1 VAARWKG
8 VEGVRKRE
16 RRMRFPKNRKAPT
29 VTKSRS
35 FSSRGVTNEKKARR
49 KPGRVD
55 RGSESAFRLL
65 SRVVETRRA
74 RPKPR
79 RASARARTVD
89 RCHLIHRARHAG
101 RVHDARAHL
110 LACRDASKTFG
121 GFLRQRGG
129 NVRDSRMGFGVRFFV
144 FRRRERKK
152 ATCGR
157 RACGLRTSPDG
168 SVGGA
173 EPAFAQAL
181 VPFDDDVVR
190 LKERQVRALL
200 VDLRDR
206 LSELGVVLRRWDAKR
221 ATMGTRRGRS
231 VDAGRD
237 AARRG
242 TRRAHRGRGFVVTN
256 AIELDTRRRRVSR
269 RDTTRRRLGRACRTC
284 VAMCRKRRW
293 RGDERA
299 RTMVAA
305 RGRRRDACARRSMR
319 RPHAS
324 VGVCGR
330 ASRSPKR
337 RLRSV
342 CAAVAARA
350 LECRE
355 PSADCAGGRRE
366 RSVPR
371 GSMRFREK
379 NRETDFSSR
388 PDRPPAVTLKDTRH
402 RSLTDRR
409 DERARTTVAARGR
422 RRDKKLASKLA
433 CARRSMRIDPITQ
446 VALITPGSPP
456 SP

>member
-1 VAARWKG
+1 MK
-8 VEGVRKRE
+8 
-16 RRMRFPKNRKAPT
+16 
-29 VTKSRS
+29 
-35 FSSRGVTNEKKARR
+35 KKARR

-89 RCHLIHRARHAG
+89 CCHLIHRARHAG

-206 LSELGVVLRRWDAKR
+206 LGEFGVVLRRWDAKR

-284 VAMCRKRRW
+284 RRDVSEETMA
-293 RGDERA
+293 RRRA
-299 RTMVAA
+299 RAHHG
-305 RGRRRDACARRSMR
+305 RGSRQTSRRVRSTVDAQTPRVGRCVRSRFAFAEETTELRVRRRRCARARVKMSH
-319 RPHAS
+319 PQT
-324 VGVCGR
+324 GCGR
-330 ASRSPKR
+330 ASRAIGPPPFEAFS
-337 RLRSV
+337 RS
-342 CAAVAARA
+342 RGS
-350 LECRE
+350 ENT
-355 PSADCAGGRRE
+355 
-366 RSVPR
+366 PR
-371 GSMRFREK
+371 GRFARH
-379 NRETDFSSR
+379 DSR
-388 PDRPPAVTLKDTRH
+388 RNPNIRPI
-402 RSLTDRR
+402 SL
-409 DERARTTVAARGR
+409 
-422 RRDKKLASKLA
+422 
-433 CARRSMRIDPITQ
+433 
-446 VALITPGSPP
+446 
-456 SP
+456 

>member
-1 VAARWKG
+1 
-8 VEGVRKRE
+8 
-16 RRMRFPKNRKAPT
+16 
-29 VTKSRS
+29 
-35 FSSRGVTNEKKARR
+35 
-49 KPGRVD
+49 
-55 RGSESAFRLL
+55 
-65 SRVVETRRA
+65 
-74 RPKPR
+74 
-79 RASARARTVD
+79 
-89 RCHLIHRARHAG
+89 
-101 RVHDARAHL
+101 
-110 LACRDASKTFG
+110 
-121 GFLRQRGG
+121 
-129 NVRDSRMGFGVRFFV
+129 MGFGVRFFV

-206 LSELGVVLRRWDAKR
+206 LGEFGVVLRRWDAKR

-242 TRRAHRGRGFVVTN
+242 TRRARRGRGFAVTD
-256 AIELDTRRRRVSR
+256 AIEPDTRRRRVSG
-269 RDTTRRRLGRACRTC
+269 RDRTRRRLGRACRTC
-284 VAMCRKRRW
+284 RRDVSEETMA
-293 RGDERA
+293 RRRA
-299 RTMVAA
+299 RAHHG
-305 RGRRRDACARRSMR
+305 RGSRQTSRRVRSTVDAQTPRVGRCVRSR
-319 RPHAS
+319 FAFAEETT
-324 VGVCGR
+324 C
-330 ASRSPKR
+330 
-337 RLRSV
+337 SV

-388 PDRPPAVTLKDTRH
+388 PDRPPAVLLKDTRH

-456 SP
+456 SPRAARTARSARRWPPARTHPATRSARRSSRRRSSPAARCPRERESRRPS

>member
-1 VAARWKG
+1 MCV
-8 VEGVRKRE
+8 
-16 RRMRFPKNRKAPT
+16 
-29 VTKSRS
+29 
-35 FSSRGVTNEKKARR
+35 FSCSGDE
-49 KPGRVD
+49 
-55 RGSESAFRLL
+55 
-65 SRVVETRRA
+65 
-74 RPKPR
+74 
-79 RASARARTVD
+79 
-89 RCHLIHRARHAG
+89 
-101 RVHDARAHL
+101 
-110 LACRDASKTFG
+110 
-121 GFLRQRGG
+121 Q
-129 NVRDSRMGFGVRFFV
+129 
-144 FRRRERKK
+144 KK

-206 LSELGVVLRRWDAKR
+206 LGEFGVVLRRWDAKR

-237 AARRG
+237 AVRRG
-242 TRRAHRGRGFVVTN
+242 TRRARRGRGFVVTD
-256 AIELDTRRRRVSR
+256 AIEPDTRRRRVSG

-319 RPHAS
+319 RSHAS

-388 PDRPPAVTLKDTRH
+388 PDRPPAVLLKDTRH

-456 SP
+456 SPRAARTARSARRWPPARTHPATRSARRSSRRRSSPAARCPRERESRRPS

>member
-1 VAARWKG
+1 MARETEAAS
-8 VEGVRKRE
+8 EETEKRQ
-16 RRMRFPKNRKAPT
+16 RRSLALF
-29 VTKSRS
+29 
-35 FSSRGVTNEKKARR
+35 SRGVTKKARR

-206 LSELGVVLRRWDAKR
+206 LGELGVVLRRWDAKR

-237 AARRG
+237 AVRRG
-242 TRRAHRGRGFVVTN
+242 TRRARRGRGFVVTD
-256 AIELDTRRRRVSR
+256 AIEPDTRRRRVSG

-319 RPHAS
+319 RSHAS

-337 RLRSV
+337 RLSSES
-342 CAAVAARA
+342 AAVAVRA
-350 LECRE
+350 LE
-355 PSADCAGGRRE
+355 
-366 RSVPR
+366 
-371 GSMRFREK
+371 
-379 NRETDFSSR
+379 
-388 PDRPPAVTLKDTRH
+388 
-402 RSLTDRR
+402 
-409 DERARTTVAARGR
+409 
-422 RRDKKLASKLA
+422 
-433 CARRSMRIDPITQ
+433 
-446 VALITPGSPP
+446 
-456 SP
+456 

>member
-1 VAARWKG
+1 VERGGRRQRRARETEAAFFSEKQ
-8 VEGVRKRE
+8 
-16 RRMRFPKNRKAPT
+16 
-29 VTKSRS
+29 KSADCDQVSLFFQPWRD
-35 FSSRGVTNEKKARR
+35 ELKKTRDESCGS
-49 KPGRVD
+49 GRP

-206 LSELGVVLRRWDAKR
+206 LGEFGVVLRRWDAKR

-242 TRRAHRGRGFVVTN
+242 TRRARRGRGFAVTD
-256 AIELDTRRRRVSR
+256 AIEPDTRRRRVSG
-269 RDTTRRRLGRACRTC
+269 RDRTRRRLGRACRTC
-284 VAMCRKRRW
+284 RRDVSEETMA
-293 RGDERA
+293 RRRA
-299 RTMVAA
+299 RAHHG
-305 RGRRRDACARRSMR
+305 RGSRQTSRRVRSTVDAQTPRVGRCVRSR
-319 RPHAS
+319 FAFAEETT
-324 VGVCGR
+324 C
-330 ASRSPKR
+330 
-337 RLRSV
+337 SV

-388 PDRPPAVTLKDTRH
+388 PDRRPR
-402 RSLTDRR
+402 
-409 DERARTTVAARGR
+409 
-422 RRDKKLASKLA
+422 
-433 CARRSMRIDPITQ
+433 CY
-446 VALITPGSPP
+446 
-456 SP
+456 